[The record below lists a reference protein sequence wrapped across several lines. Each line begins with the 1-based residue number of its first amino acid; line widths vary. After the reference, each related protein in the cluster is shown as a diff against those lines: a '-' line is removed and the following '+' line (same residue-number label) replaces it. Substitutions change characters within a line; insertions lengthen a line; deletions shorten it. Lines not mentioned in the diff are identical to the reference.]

1 MSNFILSYSFVS
13 YTPTASTELASFPDD
28 NIAELLS
35 PEAEYRSVN
44 TLETTIVLDTG
55 AAGTAIAGVYLGGLN
70 VTSVTIEGNDTDSW
84 ASPSF
89 SQAVMISQDAELLK
103 YKAFVALTDFEYRY
117 LRIVVPVQ
125 STTDGES
132 FFRIGVAALMSAAD
146 ELPIN
151 PQYSYERAPG
161 WPHEEV
167 ELDGGGVE
175 TLILG
180 LCMRFEAELEFQARQ
195 THEATFHAINAV
207 QPGQPFI
214 FYENGWHDG
223 GTEKAY
229 LVRIQKPL
237 SIKWEAESY
246 FSTNRWKL
254 IEIV

>member
-1 MSNFILSYSFVS
+1 MSNFILSYSFVDF
-13 YTPTASTELASFPDD
+13 TPTASTEHASFPAE
-28 NIAELLS
+28 NIADLS
-35 PEAEYRSVN
+35 KPSAEYRSTN
-44 TLETTIVLDTG
+44 ALQTTIVLDTG
-55 AAGTAIAGVYLGGLN
+55 AAATAIAAVYIGGVN
-70 VTSVTIEGNDTDSW
+70 FTSMTIQGNETDSW
-84 ASPSF
+84 GAPSF
-89 SQAVMISQDAELLK
+89 TLAATIAQDAELLK
-103 YKAFVALTDFEYRY
+103 RKAFIALTGFAYRY
-117 LRIVVPVQ
+117 MRLVIPVQ
-125 STTDGES
+125 TRTDGEG
-132 FFRIGVAALMSAAD
+132 FYRIGVVALMSTAA

-151 PQYSYERAPG
+151 PQYNYERAPG

-167 ELDGGGVE
+167 ELDGGGIE

-214 FYENGWHDG
+214 FYENGWHSG

-237 SIKWEAESY
+237 SIKWEADSY

-254 IEIV
+254 VEIV